1 MQQGHESLHTASCC
15 VLLTDLSTLQA
26 DMEKAQQA
34 KRQHQE
40 AERAEQAKRN
50 EQEHAEQ
57 AQRDYERLISSKQ
70 AGLPE
75 EAPAEDPSTVTI
87 MVRLPNGTRASRR
100 CRASWLFA
108 CACGLLG
115 PCLD

>member
-1 MQQGHESLHTASCC
+1 
-15 VLLTDLSTLQA
+15 
-26 DMEKAQQA
+26 MEKAQQA

-70 AGLPE
+70 GGLPE
-75 EAPAEDPSTVTI
+75 EAPVEDASTVTI

-100 CRASWLFA
+100 CQTHGSLPVAYS
-108 CACGLLG
+108 LLR
-115 PCLD
+115 PC